1 MKETFENFNRM
12 TAEDQE
18 FKKKVLDKHDII
30 IYCGKQGS
38 GKTRLLKTHNQ
49 RKKNLCVDEVTE
61 KEFRN
66 SFFPFCRAVL
76 GRSLEDSSKILRSD
90 NTPYFDKI
98 YAATQVDA
106 KDIIVPEM
114 FQGKVVFVLMG
125 DCVVRSI
132 ENGEEKE

>member
-18 FKKKVLDKHDII
+18 FKKRVLDKHDII

-38 GKTRLLKTHNQ
+38 GKTHLLKTHSQ

-61 KEFRN
+61 KQFRH
-66 SFFPFCRAVL
+66 SFFHLCRGVL
-76 GRSLEDSSKILRSD
+76 GYPLEDSSKILRSD
-90 NTPYFDKI
+90 DTPYFDKV
-98 YAATQVDA
+98 YAATQVEA
-106 KDIIVPEM
+106 GNIVVPEW

-132 ENGEEKE
+132 ESGEEKE